1 MKKRLFFIPAL
12 LAILIW
18 TLAPIY
24 WALRTSLLKEID
36 VTATSVKYLP
46 IPASTENY
54 ADLLGLNGNT
64 SVWQSFSQALMNSLV
79 SSLIAT
85 IAVLFIAV
93 LAGYAFARLEFRGKN
108 TLFMM
113 VLITMALPAYA
124 VIIPLYKIMIDLNLV
139 DTQTGIALIYIS
151 AFMPLSFWLMRN
163 YFKTI
168 PKELDESAMIDGAS
182 RLRALWTI
190 LPLTLP
196 GMVTAAILTFL
207 SSWGQFLIPLL
218 FAPSKTKPLTVLI
231 TEFNGR
237 YAMDYGMVTAAGIIT
252 MIPPILIVLLLNK
265 FLISGLMDA
274 AVKE

>member
-1 MKKRLFFIPAL
+1 LKKRLFFIPAL